1 MRTGQPPEL
10 HGGNP
15 EQGLPVPVLARPGL
29 RGTCTVRYV
38 SPFGVNPEPRF
49 SSPLRKK
56 GDTYRFGRSG
66 TCPLILSPALPRAAL
81 SIKGRA
87 FGSSLARGSFTR
99 TSTAEADRGCPPRPP
114 AANRARGERSGVRR
128 GEGRLGR
135 RDVVGVEM
143 EAAVQADD
151 DELKLAVPL
160 LETDMNDS
168 PG

>member
-1 MRTGQPPEL
+1 MRTGQPPRLHGGNPEL
-10 HGGNP
+10 CERVNPQDFTGGNP
-15 EQGLPVPVLARPGL
+15 EQGLPVPVLARPG
-29 RGTCTVRYV
+29 
-38 SPFGVNPEPRF
+38 PRF

-87 FGSSLARGSFTR
+87 FA
-99 TSTAEADRGCPPRPP
+99 AEADRGCPPRPP
-114 AANRARGERSGVRR
+114 AANRASGVRRGVRR

-160 LETDMNDS
+160 LETDINDS